1 MKRLLTL
8 VASAVM
14 LSSTALQAN
23 EPVKQSNYD
32 LPAQFST
39 ERIKTLIHSTAVSP
53 KWIGSGQQ
61 FWYSYKTSA
70 GTKYWLVTPAK
81 RERKPLFD
89 EAKMAADLTRI
100 TGDPYDAQH
109 LPSMI
114 FKFSEDGKTFKFDL
128 QSKAKEYKKDSTG
141 KVTSKKK
148 EFHFEFDIA
157 AQKLSEV
164 EKDKDSTS
172 EKSWANISPDG
183 NTIIFARN
191 YNLYMMDRE
200 NYEKAK
206 KNENDSTIVEYQ
218 LTTEGVKHFAFGNGY
233 DPQEEFDEKKIKKER
248 ETRRTAVGIWSPDS
262 KNFIKVVADQRQV
275 KSFWVINSL
284 AKPRPTL
291 ESYKYMMPGEKG
303 IPYHLYMFN
312 VDKKLRTEIDMS
324 RFKDQT
330 LEVTREPNR
339 QLDVHKKG
347 PKPSIWYGT
356 KDKFYVTVTS
366 RDLKRIDI
374 CEVDVATAKPRTIIE
389 ERMNTYVEVRPIK
402 PIKNFTQFVHWSE
415 RDGWAHLY
423 LYDNNG
429 NVVRQLTSGEFHVEK
444 ILGVD
449 ETANVVYFT
458 ANGREKNEN
467 PYYLHLYK
475 VSLNGGPI
483 TMLTP
488 GDADHSIS
496 TDDDCRW
503 FVDNHSRVDRAP
515 ASALYDREGNKLMDL
530 ETADM
535 SQLLAAGYKYPET
548 FKVKAAD
555 GITDLYGVMY
565 KPFNFDSTKL
575 YPIIEYVYPGPQTEA
590 VDSRFNFSH
599 RTDRL
604 AQFGF
609 IVITV
614 GNRGG
619 HPSRSKWYHNYGYG
633 NLRDYGL
640 ADKVEA
646 VRQLAARHNFIDI
659 NKVGIHGHSGGG
671 FMSTAAILSYPNFF
685 KVAVSCAGNHE
696 NSIYNRWWSEKH
708 HGVEETISAKGDTTF
723 KYSISGNSELAPRL
737 KGHLML
743 VTGDIDSNVN
753 PANTIRVA
761 EALIKAGKRFEY
773 VVLPGQRHSFGNM
786 TEYFFWKM
794 GDYFCRHLIGDS
806 QDSQPDIT
814 QMQK

>member
-1 MKRLLTL
+1 MKLKLLTF
-8 VASAVM
+8 VASAM
-14 LSSTALQAN
+14 LLPSVVLQAN
-23 EPVKQSNYD
+23 EPIRKSNYD

-39 ERIKTLIHSTAVSP
+39 DRMKNLIYSTSVTP
-53 KWIGSGQQ
+53 NWIGDGQQ
-61 FWYSYKTSA
+61 FWYQYRTSN
-70 GTKYWLVTPAK
+70 GTKYWLVAPAK

-89 EAKMAADLTRI
+89 EVQMAADLTRI

-109 LPSMI
+109 LPKMT
-114 FKFSEDGKTFKFDL
+114 FKFSEDGKKFTFDL
-128 QSKAKEYKKDSTG
+128 SSTKKEYKKDSTG
-141 KVTSKKK
+141 KIKSETKTFRFEYDIVGRLLKEIEYKK
-148 EFHFEFDIA
+148 DTA
-157 AQKLSEV
+157 DLN
-164 EKDKDSTS
+164 
-172 EKSWANISPDG
+172 WASFSPDG
-183 NTIIFARN
+183 QTILFSRE
-191 YNLYMMDRE
+191 YNLYMMNRE
-200 NYEKAK
+200 DYEKLK
-206 KNENDSTIVEYQ
+206 RNSKDSTVVEHQ
-218 LTTEGVKHFAFGNGY
+218 LTKDGERHFQFGGGY
-233 DPQEEFDEKKIKKER
+233 DDSEEFDEKKIKEEKSK
-248 ETRRTAVGIWSPDS
+248 RRNVSVVWSPDS
-262 KNFIKVVADQRQV
+262 KHFVTVVRDQR
-275 KSFWVINSL
+275 KIKNFWVINSL
-284 AKPRPTL
+284 STPRPKL
-291 ESYKYMMPGEKG
+291 EEYKYMMPGEKG
-303 IPYHLYMFN
+303 IPYHLYLFDVATKIRKE
-312 VDKKLRTEIDMS
+312 VDLS

-330 LEVTREPNR
+330 VELNR
-339 QLDVHKKG
+339 KPALQLDAHKKEH
-347 PKPSIWYGT
+347 KFSLWLGT
-356 KDKFYVTVTS
+356 NEKFYVTITS

-374 CEVDVATAKPRTIIE
+374 CEVNVATAEPRTLIE
-389 ERMNTYVEVRPIK
+389 ERMNTYVDVRPMQ

-423 LYDNNG
+423 LYDNEG
-429 NVVRQLTSGEFHVEK
+429 NVIRQLTTGEYHVEK

-449 ETANVVYFT
+449 ETANEVYFT

-475 VSLNGGPI
+475 VSLNGGAV
-483 TMLTP
+483 TLLTP
-488 GDADHSIS
+488 GDADHSIQ
-496 TDDDCRW
+496 TDDDSRW
-503 FVDNHSRVDRAP
+503 FIDNHSRVDRAP
-515 ASALYDREGNKLMDL
+515 ASALYDRAGNKLMDL

-535 SQLLAAGYKYPET
+535 SSLLAAGYRYPEA

-565 KPFNFDSTKL
+565 KPYDFDSTKL

-590 VDSRFNFSH
+590 VDSRFNFSI

-609 IVITV
+609 IVVTV

-646 VRQLAARHNFIDI
+646 VRQLAARHKFIDI

-708 HGVEETISAKGDTTF
+708 HGVTESISEKGDTTF
-723 KYSISGNSELAPRL
+723 RYSIKGNSELAPRL

-743 VTGDIDSNVN
+743 VTGDMDNNVN
-753 PANTIRVA
+753 PANTIRVVD
-761 EALIKAGKRFEY
+761 ALIKAGKRFEY
-773 VVLPGQRHSFGNM
+773 VLLPGQRHSFGQMN
-786 TEYFFWKM
+786 EYFFWKM

-806 QDSQPDIT
+806 QDDSADIT